1 MNVDHLDCLFQE
13 YGYDVK
19 ERTASYRVYLLN
31 QGMYHGAEIQIM
43 DDDIDATPI
52 LDRYSKLGYHA
63 KQQRFKSIEQAESY
77 LFKGFFN
84 TQTTANDINRRYT
97 EFAANQVKHYCNCGI
112 KYQYISMPY
121 SIYSEGAED
130 TEAVLN
136 KCGVMYHVF
145 YRTKSE
151 MSIKNK
157 LEKKSEE
164 YRKAN
169 KKMQDLLALRI
180 TLYFTD
186 DVELVHNYLKSQS
199 NFDSESVDEAEVD
212 KFCPKRLNLIMRV
225 PNNLQQDMKAAIKE
239 TGYEDLIDNT
249 YEVQIR
255 TILSEGWHE
264 VEHDLRYKCK
274 EEWNEFKE
282 ESRLLNGIY
291 ATLESSE
298 WSMLTLFDRLS
309 YSQYKNKVWNSMLR
323 NKMRVRFADKGL
335 SEELC
340 KYLSNN
346 NKTAK
351 LLYRANRTKILKLV
365 MEKGFAYPLT
375 YDTVL
380 HLINHIIV
388 KDKILANFED
398 KVLKRDMDIMF
409 GEL

>member
-1 MNVDHLDCLFQE
+1 
-13 YGYDVK
+13 
-19 ERTASYRVYLLN
+19 
-31 QGMYHGAEIQIM
+31 
-43 DDDIDATPI
+43 
-52 LDRYSKLGYHA
+52 
-63 KQQRFKSIEQAESY
+63 
-77 LFKGFFN
+77 
-84 TQTTANDINRRYT
+84 
-97 EFAANQVKHYCNCGI
+97 
-112 KYQYISMPY
+112 
-121 SIYSEGAED
+121 
-130 TEAVLN
+130 
-136 KCGVMYHVF
+136 
-145 YRTKSE
+145 
-151 MSIKNK
+151 
-157 LEKKSEE
+157 
-164 YRKAN
+164 
-169 KKMQDLLALRI
+169 
-180 TLYFTD
+180 
-186 DVELVHNYLKSQS
+186 
-199 NFDSESVDEAEVD
+199 
-212 KFCPKRLNLIMRV
+212 
-225 PNNLQQDMKAAIKE
+225 MKAAIKE

-274 EEWNEFKE
+274 EEWDEFKE

-340 KYLSNN
+340 EYLSNN
-346 NKTAK
+346 NNTAK

-388 KDKILANFED
+388 KDKMLANFED
-398 KVLKRDMDIMF
+398 KVLKQDMDIMF